1 MWELSRMECQRKNWI
16 RLNSGLA
23 EEYGGHWGMSPMY
36 KEKERKPSLKK
47 GAWKRENTKNEEL
60 CFRY

>member
-1 MWELSRMECQRKNWI
+1 MECQRKNWI

-23 EEYGGHWGMSPMY
+23 EYGGHWGKSPMY

-47 GAWKRENTKNEEL
+47 GAWKREDTKNEVL